1 MKKNKKI
8 QTKKGFS
15 LVEVLVSILVLSFG
29 IVGIS
34 SLMMQN
40 IKASVEAKNQII
52 AAELAQEGIELVR
65 NMRDNNP
72 VSFAADFNA
81 PLPAG
86 NEYIIDYTYKYAK
99 FLGSASS
106 NVSMVSAKLSLKSG
120 FYVHNPVRTAITKFY
135 RKINISKDAANQN
148 VTSYVTWGADPALSF
163 ADCNLA
169 NQCISTLSV
178 LPLPN

>member
-72 VSFAADFNA
+72 SDFGTYFVYTGGGA
-81 PLPAG
+81 
-86 NEYIIDYTYKYAK
+86 EYIIDNGYTYADFKNSVNPTVDK
-99 FLGSASS
+99 E
-106 NVSMVSAKLSLKSG
+106 KLYIKSG
-120 FYVHNPVRTAITKFY
+120 YYGHGSNGAVSTKFY
-135 RKINISKDAANQN
+135 RKVNITKDDIKHNHN
-148 VTSYVTWGADPALSF
+148 VTSYVTWGADPDASF

-169 NQCISTLSV
+169 NHCISTLSV
-178 LPLPN
+178 LPL